1 LVKLEI
7 RTDKDFGFFD
17 PQEMPNWGELNP

>member
-7 RTDKDFGFFD
+7 RTDKVFGFVD